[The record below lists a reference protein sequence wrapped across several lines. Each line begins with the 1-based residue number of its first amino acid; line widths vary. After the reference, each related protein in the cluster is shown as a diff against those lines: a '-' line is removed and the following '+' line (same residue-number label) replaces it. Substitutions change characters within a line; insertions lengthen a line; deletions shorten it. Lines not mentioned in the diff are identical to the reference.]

1 MPKVIQE
8 CSFTRP
14 SIAREVREMPFH
26 AQTHMHAAVCTEAEL
41 SELSSTTSWPRH
53 GTLLWQVCWKCHHT
67 YQGEQLSSH
76 VGLCFLVFLWVN
88 PTGMLWLPPMR
99 SGWQCHPAVTAQGQH
114 WDTSWQGVRPP
125 EVHSLWPCPIPGS
138 AAPCRPSSNNHLADI
153 WTANSGLPAVTVPLF
168 RSQFALGT
176 LQHGDLHSPPRH
188 HATAPS
194 TSRLWASTT
203 NPTGGG

>member
-1 MPKVIQE
+1 
-8 CSFTRP
+8 
-14 SIAREVREMPFH
+14 MPFH

-99 SGWQCHPAVTAQGQH
+99 SGWQCHPAVTAQGQQ

-138 AAPCRPSSNNHLADI
+138 AAPCRPSPITWLIFGQQTPGFLLSPCPFSAVSLLWGRCNTVTCIPLPGI
-153 WTANSGLPAVTVPLF
+153 MPQLPAPPGFGQALQTPQAVVKAHSKGWVCWIWGQMN
-168 RSQFALGT
+168 SQK
-176 LQHGDLHSPPRH
+176 
-188 HATAPS
+188 
-194 TSRLWASTT
+194 
-203 NPTGGG
+203 